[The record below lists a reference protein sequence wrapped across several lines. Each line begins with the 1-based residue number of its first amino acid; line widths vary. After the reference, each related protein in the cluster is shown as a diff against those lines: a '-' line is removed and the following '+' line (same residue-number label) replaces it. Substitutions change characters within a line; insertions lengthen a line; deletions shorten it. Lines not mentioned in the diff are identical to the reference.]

1 MSYKVLNRRTFLTG
15 TAGLG
20 LAGALSAPALA
31 QSMENSTEF
40 VAPATGPT
48 NNVSSF
54 RMQNWQDYFEN
65 TRNGAILADLESRAV
80 HFWSED
86 HTIYRLYPSSVPLNE
101 ELTRRGR
108 TEVIKKVVNP
118 VWIPTQDELSRNPD
132 WPKRVEGGAPDNP
145 LGIRALY
152 LGWPAY
158 RIHGTHDTR
167 KIGRR
172 SSSGCIGTF
181 NQKIAELYEL
191 CPVGTRVKV
200 L

>member
-65 TRNGAILADLESRAV
+65 TRNYLIMFTV
-80 HFWSED
+80 
-86 HTIYRLYPSSVPLNE
+86 
-101 ELTRRGR
+101 RR
-108 TEVIKKVVNP
+108 
-118 VWIPTQDELSRNPD
+118 
-132 WPKRVEGGAPDNP
+132 
-145 LGIRALY
+145 
-152 LGWPAY
+152 
-158 RIHGTHDTR
+158 R
-167 KIGRR
+167 KI
-172 SSSGCIGTF
+172 SDSDI
-181 NQKIAELYEL
+181 
-191 CPVGTRVKV
+191 
-200 L
+200 